1 MLCLVSFEEA
11 HRQTDLPETLLFQP
25 KTNFVHIFFTVTITF
40 YENAIFD
47 GLD

>member
-1 MLCLVSFEEA
+1 MLYLVFFEEVQ
-11 HRQTDLPETLLFQP
+11 RQTDLPETLLFQH

-40 YENAIFD
+40 YKNAIFD